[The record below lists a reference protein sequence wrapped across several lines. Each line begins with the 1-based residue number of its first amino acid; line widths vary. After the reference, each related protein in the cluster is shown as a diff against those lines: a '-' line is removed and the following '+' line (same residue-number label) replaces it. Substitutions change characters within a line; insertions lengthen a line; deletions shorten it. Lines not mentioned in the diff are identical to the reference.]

1 MRELRRMTKHAEVDF
16 VYPFDIIDIF
26 DENLKMI
33 SSKIL
38 SRFVRTEDGANL
50 SYSRAVNISM
60 IEKLKADIVY
70 THRARIPTNLGS
82 IPLIWFHSVADP
94 RMSKAN
100 GASDV
105 DIEAQYQAQLFGYRH
120 ATLVQVTSDAEVARH
135 AARFPELADRFVSAP
150 WFRPGLSA
158 ASLSKVR
165 QKHLND
171 KTVRL
176 LFVGRLARRKGL
188 DTVLDALRLMSA
200 AERSNFTFDIVTNF
214 GDGPVDLNV
223 GVDLRVHRDISDQ
236 ALFELMRN
244 AHIYAMPCRFETFGL
259 VFVEAMSH
267 GCAVLAPDWEVQSEI
282 LDHGR
287 AGVNA
292 APTAESVCSGLR
304 MLSQNRE
311 KRIVL
316 AEAALQRFE
325 EKYSPQAVSAAYKLI
340 FDKAIAIGN

>member
-135 AARFPELADRFVSAP
+135 AARFPELADPLLARPGSDRDLAPLPCRRFVKSTSMIK
-150 WFRPGLSA
+150 RC
-158 ASLSKVR
+158 ASCSLVDWRDEKD
-165 QKHLND
+165 LI
-171 KTVRL
+171 
-176 LFVGRLARRKGL
+176 LFW
-188 DTVLDALRLMSA
+188 
-200 AERSNFTFDIVTNF
+200 
-214 GDGPVDLNV
+214 
-223 GVDLRVHRDISDQ
+223 
-236 ALFELMRN
+236 MR
-244 AHIYAMPCRFETFGL
+244 
-259 VFVEAMSH
+259 
-267 GCAVLAPDWEVQSEI
+267 CAS
-282 LDHGR
+282 
-287 AGVNA
+287 
-292 APTAESVCSGLR
+292 
-304 MLSQNRE
+304 
-311 KRIVL
+311 
-316 AEAALQRFE
+316 
-325 EKYSPQAVSAAYKLI
+325 
-340 FDKAIAIGN
+340 